1 MDEELK
7 PGPSPPQYTCPTCGG
22 ILSFSQESGEYW
34 CDHCRDPD
42 SQSNKKEVSQESD
55 NPGKYGD
62 LYEEEDVV
70 ASKPEIPLFP
80 EPKTARKFFNRK
92 NVFVLIIFLIIIVM
106 GSILLVP
113 SLLKLTPG
121 WTAQSSIPADSSI
134 PTPVTVSPTGTAQS
148 GTDIQTTQ
156 TLGENATVT
165 LPYHETLKLGYNTVN
180 RNFTSLQSPITLTYD
195 VTPNSITEQKVI
207 PSPSGDYSK
216 TVTYDDPNAYLF
228 ITVRD
233 AQNGNVIRKAG
244 YGKTYPSSQ
253 SQKMTITQTGNLNME
268 ITGAR
273 LSVNLSVV

>member
-1 MDEELK
+1 MDEEMK
-7 PGPSPPQYTCPTCGG
+7 PGPHSPQYTCPTCGR
-22 ILSFSQESGEYW
+22 ILSFSEESGEYW

-42 SQSNKKEVSQESD
+42 IVSNKEEVPQESD
-55 NPGKYGD
+55 NSGKYGD
-62 LYEEEDVV
+62 LYEEEDGVT
-70 ASKPEIPLFP
+70 SKPEIPLFP
-80 EPKTARKFFNRK
+80 EPKKAGKFFNRK
-92 NVFVLIIFLIIIVM
+92 HVSVLIIFLIIIVI
-106 GSILLVP
+106 GSILVIP

-121 WTAQSSIPADSSI
+121 WTAQSSIPAGSTI

-148 GTDIQTTQ
+148 GTDTQTTQ

-180 RNFTSLQSPITLTYD
+180 RNFASLKSPITLTYD
-195 VTPNSITEQKVI
+195 VTPNSITEQKEI

-233 AQNGNVIRKAG
+233 AQNGNVIRQAG
-244 YGKTYPSSQ
+244 YGKTYSSSH

-268 ITGAR
+268 ITGAK
-273 LSVNLSVV
+273 LSVSISVV